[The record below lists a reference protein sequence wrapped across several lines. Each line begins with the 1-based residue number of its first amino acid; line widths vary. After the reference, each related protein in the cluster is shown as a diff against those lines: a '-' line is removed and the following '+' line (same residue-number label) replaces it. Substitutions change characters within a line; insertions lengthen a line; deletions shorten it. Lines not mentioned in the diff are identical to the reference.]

1 MYEAIYFF
9 KNEIRAHI
17 TVRSRGRL
25 YSVEYLTVQWTVQPV
40 YTVTT
45 TTTTTTTSKV
55 SGLGWWSREQQ
66 SSQISTVS
74 SSAINHQYSSIA
86 AKRISSQGSEE
97 GYCEEQKYVWR
108 FAERKE
114 KQLES
119 WEWSRL
125 EKLREQRTFFVRNK
139 MIVSTDQQAYS
150 VTIMVKVR
158 LDSVLLVVSS
168 VIVSRRGE
176 LSWAIYHHLVY

>member
-1 MYEAIYFF
+1 M
-9 KNEIRAHI
+9 
-17 TVRSRGRL
+17 
-25 YSVEYLTVQWTVQPV
+25 TVQPV

-74 SSAINHQYSSIA
+74 SSAIDHQYSSIA

-97 GYCEEQKYVWR
+97 GYCEEQNYHVWR

>member
-55 SGLGWWSREQQ
+55 SGLG
-66 SSQISTVS
+66 
-74 SSAINHQYSSIA
+74 
-86 AKRISSQGSEE
+86 
-97 GYCEEQKYVWR
+97 
-108 FAERKE
+108 
-114 KQLES
+114 
-119 WEWSRL
+119 
-125 EKLREQRTFFVRNK
+125 
-139 MIVSTDQQAYS
+139 
-150 VTIMVKVR
+150 
-158 LDSVLLVVSS
+158 
-168 VIVSRRGE
+168 
-176 LSWAIYHHLVY
+176 